1 MIMNTMWK
9 NDTLR
14 QLVVI
19 VTFIGTLLVNYLSNA
34 LPLNGVTAAE
44 VSDALY
50 TYFTPANFAFSIW
63 GLIYLGLTG
72 FVVYQAL
79 PAQRDNPMMRRIGY
93 PFALT
98 SVLNAVWLFAW
109 HYGNFVLS
117 VVVMLALLATLL
129 TIYVRLDLGLPAAKR
144 RLDFSNWADRW
155 LVHIPFSLYTA
166 WMTVATVANV
176 AGTLVYYEWGG
187 WGISGPVWS
196 VIMMG
201 VATLITGVVL
211 IFRRN
216 LPHGGVVVW
225 ALVAISVGQTAV
237 PLVSNAAI
245 IYAVVVAA
253 LALIGWYRTRPQ
265 QQQEVGYQPQ
275 AT

>member
-1 MIMNTMWK
+1 MDTIQR

-14 QLVVI
+14 QVVVI
-19 VTFIGTLLVNYLSNA
+19 ITYIGTLVVNYLSNA
-34 LPLNGVTAAE
+34 LPLNGVTAGE
-44 VSDALY
+44 VSDALPSL
-50 TYFTPANFAFSIW
+50 FTPANFAFSIW

-72 FVVYQAL
+72 FVIYQAL
-79 PAQRDNPMMRRIGY
+79 PSQRNNPMMRRVGY
-93 PFALT
+93 LFALT
-98 SVLNAVWLFAW
+98 SVLNGIWLFAW
-109 HYGNFVLS
+109 HYAYYALS
-117 VVVMLALLATLL
+117 VFVMLALLVTLL

-166 WMTVATVANV
+166 WITVATVANV
-176 AGTLVYYEWGG
+176 ASTLNYYEWGG
-187 WGISGPVWS
+187 WGISEPVWS

-201 VATLITGVVL
+201 VATLITGAVL
-211 IFRRN
+211 FFRRN
-216 LPHGGVVVW
+216 LPHAGVVIW
-225 ALVAISVGQTAV
+225 ALVAISVNQTAV

-245 IYAVVVAA
+245 VYAIIVAI

>member
-1 MIMNTMWK
+1 MIMNTIWK

-79 PAQRDNPMMRRIGY
+79 PAQRDNPMMRRAGY

-98 SVLNAVWLFAW
+98 SVLNAAWLFAW
-109 HYGNFVLS
+109 HYGYFVLS
-117 VVVMLALLATLL
+117 VVLMLALLATLL
-129 TIYVRLDLGLPAAKR
+129 TIYLRLDLGLPAGKR

-166 WMTVATVANV
+166 WITVATVANV
-176 AGTLVYYEWGG
+176 AGTLVYYEWSG
-187 WGISGPVWS
+187 WGISEPVWS

-201 VATLITGVVL
+201 IATLITGAVL

-216 LPHGGVVVW
+216 LAHGGVVVW
-225 ALVAISVGQTAV
+225 ALIAISVGQTAV
-237 PLVSNAAI
+237 PLVATAAI
-245 IYAVVVAA
+245 VYALIVAA
-253 LALIGWYRTRPQ
+253 LTLIGWYRNRPQ
-265 QQQEVGYQPQ
+265 AQEVSYRPQ
-275 AT
+275 VT

>member
-253 LALIGWYRTRPQ
+253 LALIGWYRTRPL

>member
-1 MIMNTMWK
+1 MDTIK
-9 NDTLR
+9 RNDTVR
-14 QLVVI
+14 QIIVI
-19 VTFIGTLLVNYLSNA
+19 ITFIGTLVVNYLSNA
-34 LPLNGVTAAE
+34 LPLNGVTAGE

-79 PAQRDNPMMRRIGY
+79 PSQRDNPMMRRIGY

-98 SVLNAVWLFAW
+98 SLLNAVWLFAW
-109 HYGNFVLS
+109 HYEYFVLS
-117 VVVMLALLATLL
+117 VVLMLALLATLL
-129 TIYVRLDLGLPAAKR
+129 TIYVRLDLGLPADKR

-166 WMTVATVANV
+166 WITVATVANV

-201 VATLITGVVL
+201 IATLITGAVL

-216 LPHGGVVVW
+216 LAHGGVVVW
-225 ALVAISVGQTAV
+225 ALIAISVGQTAV
-237 PLVSNAAI
+237 SLVSNSAI
-245 IYAVVVAA
+245 IFAIIVAV
-253 LALIGWYRTRPQ
+253 LALVGWYRNRPQ
-265 QQQEVGYQPQ
+265 AQTISYQPQ